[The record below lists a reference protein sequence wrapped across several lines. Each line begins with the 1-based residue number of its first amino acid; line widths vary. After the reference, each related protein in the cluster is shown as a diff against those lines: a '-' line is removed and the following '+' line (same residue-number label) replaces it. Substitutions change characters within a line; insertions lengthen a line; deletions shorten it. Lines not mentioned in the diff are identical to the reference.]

1 MAYEQEKHMT
11 PPYSAVESQL
21 ESSLYKIGIPP
32 RPAIL
37 DRIHAEMQKDEPD
50 FNHLS
55 SMIAADVALAASLI
69 SITNSP
75 YFGFRGR
82 VHSPREALMV
92 LGLNV
97 AGKAIAGIVMRHAFP
112 QSPHLERFWDA
123 SARIA
128 RLSGW
133 LVQRVTKC
141 TLRADD
147 AYTFGLF
154 RDCGIPILLPRFPE
168 YTAILQEANHD
179 TARSFTDI
187 EDIELP
193 TNHAVVGYVLAQSWW
208 LSDETSLSIRH
219 HHNADILSTP
229 VIPPSMNSRQMIAI
243 AQLAEHLLQQHS
255 GLSITQEW
263 VKLGS
268 ACLHLLRLAEDDI
281 QKLLAEAI
289 PVIEAEN

>member
-11 PPYSAVESQL
+11 HPYSTVESQL

-50 FNHLS
+50 FKQLS
-55 SMIAADVALAASLI
+55 DIISADVALSASLI

-75 YFGFRGR
+75 YFGLRGH
-82 VHSPREALMV
+82 VHSTREAMMV
-92 LGLNV
+92 LGLNITS
-97 AGKAIAGIVMRHAFP
+97 KAIAGIAMRHAFP

-133 LVQRVTKC
+133 LAQRHTK
-141 TLRADD
+141 LSADD

-154 RDCGIPILLPRFPE
+154 RDCGIPILLSHFPE
-168 YTAILQEANHD
+168 YIGILQKANHD
-179 TARSFTDI
+179 AARSFTDI

-193 TNHAVVGYVLAQSWW
+193 TNHAVVGYVLAQNWW
-208 LSDETSLSIRH
+208 LSDETILSIRN

-229 VIPPSMNSRQMIAI
+229 AIPPSMNSRQMIAV

-263 VKLGS
+263 VKLGP
-268 ACLHLLRLAEDDI
+268 ACLHLLKLTEDDI
-281 QKLLAEAI
+281 KELLAEAI